1 MVSFQLENVP
11 FNTSRTVLNAMM
23 QCMFTD
29 NYDSSFCFWVFK
41 KRLTQKNCFSFVNSM
56 VCLTVLF
63 FNNQQIFTV
72 LLSKLS
78 WSAFRGDK
86 ILVFHIRSRVVSA
99 SSGSRPGHK
108 VSGIRS
114 KFPNLNQN
122 GQKSHFLLGFS
133 DSEPDQHFV

>member
-1 MVSFQLENVP
+1 MPPPPPQIQFPSYGGESYRFECNDANDAMHVHRQLCLIILLLGIREKV
-11 FNTSRTVLNAMM
+11 NTEEL
-23 QCMFTD
+23 
-29 NYDSSFCFWVFK
+29 
-41 KRLTQKNCFSFVNSM
+41 FSLFVKCM

-86 ILVFHIRSRVVSA
+86 ILVFNTRSRVVSA
-99 SSGSRPGHK
+99 SSGFIAGHK

-114 KFPNLNQN
+114 KFPNLNEN
-122 GQKSHFLLGFS
+122 GQKSHFL
-133 DSEPDQHFV
+133 